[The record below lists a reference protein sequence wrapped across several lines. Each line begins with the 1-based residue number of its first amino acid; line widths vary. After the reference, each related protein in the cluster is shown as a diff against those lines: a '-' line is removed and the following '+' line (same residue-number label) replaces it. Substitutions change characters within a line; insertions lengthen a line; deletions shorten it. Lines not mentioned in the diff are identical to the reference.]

1 MELAVQGRTEDCCN
15 IVDNIRQR
23 IATVAL
29 GCREGR
35 MHTMAAK
42 VVLGLAAGVAAGA
55 AAGGAGAQAPQAAD
69 DPWLW
74 LEDVGGERPL
84 AWVRDRNAVA
94 ERELGGAA
102 HEALRARL
110 QAILDARDRI
120 PYVTKHGDWLYNFWR
135 DAHHERGIWRRTTLE
150 QYRKAAPDW
159 ETVIDLDALAR
170 KEHENWV
177 WAGVTCLEPRG
188 DRCLVSLSR
197 GGGDAE
203 IVREFDLDKR
213 AFVTAGFVLPE
224 AKSSVGWIDRDTL
237 FVATDVGPGSM
248 TASGYP
254 RIVMEWKRGT
264 RLADARPVF
273 EARPDD
279 LSASAHKD
287 MTPGF
292 EREFVTRQAGFYQ
305 SELFL
310 RKGGELLRV
319 PKPDDANAYAVRDQL
334 LVELRSPWQV
344 GERTWPQGAL
354 LAIDFERFMRGE
366 RDFDVLFAPGPTS
379 SLDGVTVVRGAILL
393 TVLDNV
399 KNRIVELRREGSAWQ
414 RREVQAPAIGTLG
427 VSALDDIDSN
437 QYFLTVTDFLT
448 PTTLYLGTAGTDT
461 RERLKAMPAWFDP
474 APYTVSQFQARSKD
488 GTKVPYFVLMERK
501 AKRDGRNPT
510 VLYGYGGFEVSLK
523 PAYSGMIGTGWLEQ
537 GGVYVLANIRGGGE
551 FGPRWHQA
559 ALKEKRQKAFD
570 DFLAVAKDLIRRKI
584 TSPRHLGIMG
594 GSNGGLLVGAAL
606 TQRPDLFN
614 AVVCQVPLLDMRR
627 YHKLLAGA
635 SWMGEYGD
643 PDDPAQW
650 ETIGKYSPYQN
661 VFRDKHYP
669 RVLFTTST
677 RDDRVHP
684 GHARKMAALM
694 GDQGHDVLYWENVE
708 GGHAGAANNTQQARM
723 WALTYSF
730 LRKQLK

>member
-1 MELAVQGRTEDCCN
+1 MRN
-15 IVDNIRQR
+15 
-23 IATVAL
+23 
-29 GCREGR
+29 
-35 MHTMAAK
+35 MAAK
-42 VVLGLAAGVAAGA
+42 ALLGLAALAGA
-55 AAGGAGAQAPQAAD
+55 EGQAQTQAQAQAAQ

-84 AWVRDRNAVA
+84 AWVREKNAIA

-102 HEALRARL
+102 HEALRVRL
-110 QAILDARDRI
+110 QAILDAKDRI
-120 PYVTKHGDWLYNFWR
+120 PYVSRHGDYLYNFWR
-135 DAHHERGIWRRTTLE
+135 DAHHERGIWRRTTLSE
-150 QYRKAAPDW
+150 YRKDAPAW

-170 KEHENWV
+170 EEHENWV

-203 IVREFDLDKR
+203 VVREFDLAER
-213 AFVTAGFVLPE
+213 AFVPGGFSLPE
-224 AKSSVGWIDRDTL
+224 AKGSAGWIDRDTL
-237 FVATDVGPGSM
+237 FVATDFGPGSM

-254 RIVMEWKRGT
+254 RVVKEWRRGT
-264 RLADARPVF
+264 PLP
-273 EARPDD
+273 EARLVYEAQPDD

-287 MTPGF
+287 LTPGF
-292 EREFVTRQAGFYQ
+292 EREFVTRQIGFYS

-310 RKGGELLRV
+310 REQGRLVKL
-319 PKPDDANAYAVRDQL
+319 PKPDDANAFAVRDQL
-334 LVELRSPWQV
+334 LIELRSDWKL

-354 LAIDFERFMRGE
+354 LAIDFARFMRGE
-366 RDFDVLFAPGPTS
+366 RDFEILFTPTPTS
-379 SLDGVTVVRGAILL
+379 SLDGVTVVKGAILL

-399 KNRIVELRREGSAWQ
+399 KNRIVELRRDGRGDSGTWQ

-427 VSALDDIDSN
+427 VSALDDIESD

-448 PTTLYLGTAGTDT
+448 PTTLYLGTAGSDA
-461 RERLKAMPAWFDP
+461 RERLKAMPSWFDP
-474 APYTVSQFQARSKD
+474 KPYTVSQFHARSKD
-488 GTKVPYFVLMERK
+488 GTMVPYFVLMDRR
-501 AKRDGRNPT
+501 ARLDGKNPT
-510 VLYGYGGFEVSLK
+510 VLYGYGGFEVALK

-559 ALKEKRQKAFD
+559 ALKEHRQKAFD
-570 DFLAVAKDLIRRKI
+570 DFLAVAKDLIRRKL

-627 YHKLLAGA
+627 YHTLLAGA
-635 SWMGEYGD
+635 SWMGEYGN
-643 PDDPAQW
+643 PDEPKEW
-650 ETIGKYSPYQN
+650 EYIGKYSPYQN
-661 VFRDKHYP
+661 VFKDKHYP

-684 GHARKMAALM
+684 GHARKMAARM
-694 GDQGHDVLYWENVE
+694 GEQGHDVLYWENTE